1 MVQFVGDL
9 LVAHNVALR
18 EAFAHHAV
26 VEVEIE
32 TALLDER
39 HRQVVQVNLTEGPD
53 EQAQQTDGARGFL
66 VGKHLIEE
74 QQVGA
79 QHAGAVAVD
88 DALDAVS
95 RGLQKIHGAV
105 AVDIEDHAQE
115 TVDEQMVLQPAVAAG
130 SVRLGGAGQKVA
142 SFHIRVLKETV
153 VHFLTDVSVESFIH
167 INCVLGVYLGNVT

>member
-1 MVQFVGDL
+1 MFFSFRGEALGFVLGMVQLVGNL
-9 LVAHNVALR
+9 FVAHDKLLR
-18 EAFAHHAV
+18 KAFVHHAL
-26 VEVEIE
+26 VEFEIE
-32 TALLDER
+32 ALMLDER
-39 HRQVVQVNLTEGPD
+39 SRKVVQVNLTEGPD

-115 TVDEQMVLQPAVAAG
+115 TVDEQMILKEAMATG
-130 SVRLGGAGQKVA
+130 TVRLDGVGQKVA
-142 SFHIRVLKETV
+142 A
-153 VHFLTDVSVESFIH
+153 
-167 INCVLGVYLGNVT
+167 

>member
-1 MVQFVGDL
+1 MFFSFRGEALGFVLGMVQLVGNL
-9 LVAHNVALR
+9 FVAHDKLLR
-18 EAFAHHAV
+18 KAFVHHAL
-26 VEVEIE
+26 VEFEIE

-115 TVDEQMVLQPAVAAG
+115 TVDEQMILKEAMATG
-130 SVRLGGAGQKVA
+130 TVRLDGVGQKVA
-142 SFHIRVLKETV
+142 A
-153 VHFLTDVSVESFIH
+153 
-167 INCVLGVYLGNVT
+167 